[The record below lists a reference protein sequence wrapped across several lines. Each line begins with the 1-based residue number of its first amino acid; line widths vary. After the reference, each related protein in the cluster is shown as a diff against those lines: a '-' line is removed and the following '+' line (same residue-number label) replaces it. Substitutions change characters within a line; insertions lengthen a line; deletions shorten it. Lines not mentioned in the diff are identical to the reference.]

1 MQLLAEKD
9 SRAHHHKGSHTL
21 NLPWKWKM
29 DTFQWKGV
37 NIDYRMLNQ
46 GKETIHPAS
55 KHPSSLA
62 KWHSRSK
69 GPNICLSIV
78 AFSWF
83 AFSNTRLEN
92 ADVNRPKAT
101 KKDTPGVVPG
111 VVRILF
117 IWRVWKELGGA
128 TWGHYQSWNGSSS
141 RHGRWVTSFFAGTN
155 IITSWCLKPPSW
167 KMMVKPDRIWAK

>member
-37 NIDYRMLNQ
+37 NIDYRMLKRNNPSSFQ
-46 GKETIHPAS
+46 T
-55 KHPSSLA
+55 SSLA

-83 AFSNTRLEN
+83 AFSNKRLEN
-92 ADVNRPKAT
+92 ADVNCPKAT
-101 KKDTPGVVPG
+101 KKNTQGVVPG
-111 VVRILF
+111 WWGYNLS
-117 IWRVWKELGGA
+117 WLVWKELGG
-128 TWGHYQSWNGSSS
+128 GHMRPLSVMKWILSLPLRFHLIFLY
-141 RHGRWVTSFFAGTN
+141 
-155 IITSWCLKPPSW
+155 
-167 KMMVKPDRIWAK
+167 